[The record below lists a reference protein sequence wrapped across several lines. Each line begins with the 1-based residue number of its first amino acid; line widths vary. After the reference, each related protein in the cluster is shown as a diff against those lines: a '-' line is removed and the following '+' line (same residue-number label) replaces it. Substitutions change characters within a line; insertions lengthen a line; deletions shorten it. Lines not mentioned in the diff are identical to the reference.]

1 MRRRAE
7 GVTITSMD
15 AQAQRGSTT
24 GEERDVRQLIEHGH
38 DREAVRVA
46 TGELVSQQTAV
57 GVSLR
62 REGRRRTVPLINVRL
77 IEGVFNES
85 QKRQMIERLTDAM
98 VGVEGENMRKVTWVI
113 IDEVKDGDWGIAGT
127 PMTCASVGEIK
138 EGTSAPT

>member
-1 MRRRAE
+1 M
-7 GVTITSMD
+7 SF
-15 AQAQRGSTT
+15 
-24 GEERDVRQLIEHGH
+24 
-38 DREAVRVA
+38 
-46 TGELVSQQTAV
+46 SQGGKHAV

-62 REGRRRTVPLINVRL
+62 REGRRQIVPLINVRL
-77 IEGVFNES
+77 IEGVFNER

-138 EGTSAPT
+138 EGASAPT